1 MTTSNV
7 LFRLDANDQIGTGHL
22 MRCLVIADALQE
34 FGVTSCFLCYP
45 LPERLQQLLLDKR
58 HHLLCPT
65 GLDNEF
71 ALIAQYQPD
80 WIIVDH
86 YALDAEWESK
96 AKPLTSH
103 LLVLDD
109 LADRPHVADLL
120 LDQGPLRTPADYAHL
135 INPEC
140 QLLLGSHY
148 ALLRK
153 EYRELQHTSCQTW
166 QRGLVCFGGAD
177 PAHATLSAV
186 KSLDKIPQAQQFQWT
201 VIAGAAN
208 PDWPLLQQWQTET
221 KLNVTLLYHHGDV
234 ARLMSEHDFSIGAA
248 GGMTWERCC
257 IGLPSIVIPI
267 AENQKFNDD
276 VLAHFQLCERLTLP
290 DLAVP
295 EKLAVALQDL
305 KTNADNYFSRGQAFI
320 DGQGVPRLIDL
331 ILQNNKPEQPEFTDE
346 NS

>member
-1 MTTSNV
+1 MTTHNV
-7 LFRLDANDQIGTGHL
+7 LFRLDASDQIGTGHL
-22 MRCLVIADALQE
+22 MRCLVIADALQA
-34 FGVTSCFLCYP
+34 FGVTAWFLCYP
-45 LPERLQQLLLDKR
+45 LPERLHRLILDKNHR
-58 HHLLCPT
+58 LLSPT
-65 GLDNEF
+65 DIDNEF
-71 ALIAQYQPD
+71 SLIAHCQPD

-86 YALDAEWESK
+86 YALDAEWESQ
-96 AKPLTSH
+96 AKPLASH

-153 EYRELQHTSCQTW
+153 EYRELQRTSCQTW

-177 PAHATLSAV
+177 PAHATLSTV

-221 KLNVTLLYHHGDV
+221 TLNVTLLHHHDDV

-267 AENQKFNDD
+267 AKNQKFNDD

-290 DLAVP
+290 DLAMP
-295 EKLAVALQDL
+295 EKLATTLQDL
-305 KTNADNYFSRGQAFI
+305 EINADNYFSRGQAFI